1 MNIISTNPNVMHWIL
16 YAKPWNCSKLWEKLK
31 GAGSIAR
38 GHCDKWNQ
46 HSKPSAPKMD
56 WITEE
61 DRGEFLKMF
70 PSLVK
75 ELKSDKMLYGHS
87 DVAERFGKFLEH
99 TVPHGKLLNS
109 LTFVAFYKLI
119 EDPARLTPQNVHLS
133 MILGWCVQ
141 LLVTVFTVSDD
152 MIDFSETRRGRRCWH
167 LLEDVGMSAIN
178 DVMFVK
184 SGIFS
189 ILRNHLRDHHCYLP
203 TMELF
208 QRYIGQ
214 LAMGQTNDT
223 ISMVKVDLLDQN
235 TFNIDNYKATI
246 KFKAGLL
253 FSFPLHLAM
262 HLSSKRDYKLLKQV
276 DEIFIKIGSY
286 FQSQVRNNT

>member
-141 LLVTVFTVSDD
+141 LVRNGNTYFPEIVMRPTLCQEILVSITVTVTLFLAAFPATCHFT
-152 MIDFSETRRGRRCWH
+152 
-167 LLEDVGMSAIN
+167 
-178 DVMFVK
+178 
-184 SGIFS
+184 
-189 ILRNHLRDHHCYLP
+189 
-203 TMELF
+203 
-208 QRYIGQ
+208 
-214 LAMGQTNDT
+214 
-223 ISMVKVDLLDQN
+223 
-235 TFNIDNYKATI
+235 
-246 KFKAGLL
+246 
-253 FSFPLHLAM
+253 
-262 HLSSKRDYKLLKQV
+262 KLQPC
-276 DEIFIKIGSY
+276 
-286 FQSQVRNNT
+286 SQVLISEWAIEIK